1 MKCKIIFLIIPF
13 CFFHLYC
20 GANNSSPVI
29 DSIIAEPDSVSIGE
43 SVQLVCIASD
53 EEDGSLVYLWDCS
66 LGEIISP
73 NENDS
78 AMWVAPDET
87 GYFSISCEVT
97 DSNNGSAIQT
107 INVKV
112 L

>member
-1 MKCKIIFLIIPF
+1 
-13 CFFHLYC
+13 LYC

-66 LGEIISP
+66 L
-73 NENDS
+73 
-78 AMWVAPDET
+78 
-87 GYFSISCEVT
+87 
-97 DSNNGSAIQT
+97 
-107 INVKV
+107 
-112 L
+112 